1 MSSPHRFCLSLISQ
15 GRYHRYPCVRQQ
27 RRGTAPL
34 SRRTQTSHLQTLDE
48 NGFKHVIII
57 AGCCAPSSRE
67 SKRLCSDAKEAG
79 AGYVL
84 VLTPSVWPP
93 QMTRDAILAF
103 HRDVRTETLL
113 AHPSLSLFLG
123 RHSFTSPVSHLP
135 HRHSRSRPRFRHHP
149 RALRP
154 SNIVGTKLSWQTPP
168 SYLCHAFLRI
178 RHPRRCI
185 RGPPSRSCGVWGCG
199 VCSSRVEWGWALARR
214 QWRRH
219 GHVDGVVV
227 VP

>member
-1 MSSPHRFCLSLISQ
+1 MSLLPPPGIYVPAVLFLDQNEDLDVTAIKAHVLRLAQAATARHSTSLTTNANKPSPDTRREWLQARHHHRRMRRSVCKRVQEALLRRQ
-15 GRYHRYPCVRQQ
+15 RGWGRLRPGLDTLRV
-27 RRGTAPL
+27 APSDDHGRHSRIP
-34 SRRTQTSHLQTLDE
+34 SRR
-48 NGFKHVIII
+48 
-57 AGCCAPSSRE
+57 
-67 SKRLCSDAKEAG
+67 
-79 AGYVL
+79 
-84 VLTPSVWPP
+84 
-93 QMTRDAILAF
+93 
-103 HRDVRTETLL
+103 
-113 AHPSLSLFLG
+113 

-154 SNIVGTKLSWQTPP
+154 SNIVGTKLPWQTPP